1 MIILL
6 ILSPIRF
13 HFTSHTLGPRIM
25 SHTFS
30 ISHYLCLTSTFSAA
44 FLRQFERILIYY
56 LVTLATSWRP
66 RDLISQYSADV
77 NGIPPSQPDR
87 SRTPPRHQ
95 HGWHQAVPAFRGP
108 MHYAMTTHRPFWNPS
123 GIPPPPPTSPSF
135 PTRPPWTFTYGTF
148 PAHAAS
154 ELTDTSQPRQPCTST
169 SPFYTEITE
178 TYVIPRS
185 KFLCQRRIYMQT
197 N

>member
-1 MIILL
+1 M
-6 ILSPIRF
+6 F
-13 HFTSHTLGPRIM
+13 HFFSRTLSLSHLD
-25 SHTFS
+25 
-30 ISHYLCLTSTFSAA
+30 ISRSFHSAVRANFDLLSRDPLYLMAS
-44 FLRQFERILIYY
+44 Q
-56 LVTLATSWRP
+56 
-66 RDLISQYSADV
+66 DLISQYSADM

-123 GIPPPPPTSPSF
+123 GIPPPPPTSPSL
-135 PTRPPWTFTYGTF
+135 PTRPPWTSPTAPF
-148 PAHAAS
+148 PPTPPPS
-154 ELTDTSQPRQPCTST
+154 SQTPPNNANFCTST